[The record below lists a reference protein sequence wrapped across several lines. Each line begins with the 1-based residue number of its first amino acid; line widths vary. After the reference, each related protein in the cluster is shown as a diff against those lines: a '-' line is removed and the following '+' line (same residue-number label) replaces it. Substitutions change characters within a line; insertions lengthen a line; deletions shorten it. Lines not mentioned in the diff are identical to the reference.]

1 MTANTLTYFPVQG
14 SWYDVESPLLSG
26 STSAPQFLIISGFVT
41 FYPRVGAGQVL
52 RISNL
57 ELSAPVNA
65 VQVITIAGQSLGGTF
80 TLSYGGYTTSAIAYN
95 ATAATVQT
103 AITGLTSVGAS
114 NAAVTGNNGGPWTCT
129 FQNTLGG
136 QALATMTITPSLT
149 GTNTSAGIQTTTI
162 GQTEIDASTSVAL
175 APITGRIYNGVLST
189 IDATNTVGIQLLAN
203 TTPIQTALTA
213 IGISSLIYDVQF
225 SNVIYNLGATNALT
239 PFAFTAPTSN
249 TTVTLTDPNQTLLPY
264 GGP

>member
-1 MTANTLTYFPVQG
+1 MTANTLTYFTASG
-14 SWYDVESPLLSG
+14 AWYDVESPLLSG
-26 STSAPQFLIISGFVT
+26 SSSQPQFLIVSGFVT

-57 ELSAPVNA
+57 ELAAPVNA
-65 VQVITIAGQSLGGTF
+65 VQIVTIAGQSLGGTF
-80 TLSYGGYTTSAIAYN
+80 TLSYGGYTTSSIAYN
-95 ATAATVQT
+95 ASASTVQT
-103 AITGLTSVGAS
+103 ALRALTSIGSTNV
-114 NAAVTGNNGGPWTCT
+114 AVTGNNGGPWTVT

-136 QALATMTITPSLT
+136 QAITTMTITPSLT
-149 GTNTSAGIQTTTI
+149 GTSTSAGVQTTQI
-162 GQTEIDASTSVAL
+162 GSAEVDASTSVAL

-189 IDATNTVGIQLLAN
+189 IDASNTVGIQLLAN